1 MICGSF
7 ATLQKSGEHID
18 ADFIISA
25 TGLTMQH
32 NFPFSTIK
40 VIVDGKEY
48 KASDHLIYNGIMIS
62 DVPNFA
68 FIIGRGEHALLRL
81 RDSSGFFSG
90 KK

>member
-68 FIIGRGEHALLRL
+68 FIIGRAEESTHC
-81 RDSSGFFSG
+81 
-90 KK
+90 